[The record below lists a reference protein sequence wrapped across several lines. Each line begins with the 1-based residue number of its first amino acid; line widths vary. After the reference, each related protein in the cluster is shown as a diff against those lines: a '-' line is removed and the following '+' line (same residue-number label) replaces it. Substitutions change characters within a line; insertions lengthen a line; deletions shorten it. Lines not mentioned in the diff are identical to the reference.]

1 MSNATQEQQK
11 TAVELF
17 QTGDEKIIRSLTLKL
32 GRLLSK
38 KSDLW
43 FHEDTKHLTL
53 QEFQDNF
60 EWDESYS
67 VEAEWETE
75 ILNNYDQELECS
87 SKEEALAYVNCE
99 KALEMPDWS
108 DFYPDVVLTGHQ
120 TCSLVIE
127 VKNLRLKPQQPK
139 QKTWKLF
146 FEVLADPGFEDDDL
160 DLFCGQVSRF
170 AEQQGGTIKVVATD
184 LAEGDSLTPSWGEVI
199 GQK

>member
-43 FHEDTKHLTL
+43 FYEDTKHLTL

-67 VEAEWETE
+67 VKASWEVFASDFVQTVPV
-75 ILNNYDQELECS
+75 S
-87 SKEEALAYVNCE
+87 SKDVALSFVNGENQVEE
-99 KALEMPDWS
+99 PDWS
-108 DFYPDVVLTGHQ
+108 DYCPEFMSAGDGQ
-120 TCSLVIE
+120 CSLVIQ

-184 LAEGDSLTPSWGEVI
+184 LAEGESPTSSCGEVI

>member
-1 MSNATQEQQK
+1 MSNATQETQK

-17 QTGDEKIIRSLTLKL
+17 QTGDERIIHSLALKL
-32 GRLLSK
+32 ERLLNK
-38 KSDLW
+38 KSCRW
-43 FHEDTKHLTL
+43 FHEDTNHLTL
-53 QEFQDNF
+53 QEFKDNF

-75 ILNNYDQELECS
+75 ILNTHDQTYECS
-87 SKEEALAYVNCE
+87 SKEEALAYVRGE
-99 KALEMPDWS
+99 KELEEPDLS
-108 DFYPDVVLTGHQ
+108 DYCPEYGLTGGCG
-120 TCSLVIE
+120 CSLLIE

-146 FEVLADPGFEDDDL
+146 FEVLADSGFEEDDL

-170 AEQQGGTIKVVATD
+170 AEEQGGTIKVVATD

>member
-17 QTGDEKIIRSLTLKL
+17 QTGDEKIIRSLALKL

-38 KSDLW
+38 ESDLW

-75 ILNNYDQELECS
+75 ILNNYDQELGCS
-87 SKEEALAYVNCE
+87 SKEEALAYVRGE
-99 KALEMPDWS
+99 KELEEPDLS
-108 DFYPDVVLTGHQ
+108 DFYPEYGLTGHQ
-120 TCSLVIE
+120 SCSLVIE

-146 FEVLADPGFEDDDL
+146 VEVLADSDLEDTDL
-160 DLFCGQVSRF
+160 DLFLGDIGRF
-170 AEQQGGTIKVVATD
+170 AQQRGGGIKVVGND
-184 LAEGDSLTPSWGEVI
+184 LSEGDSLTPSWAEVV